1 MRLST
6 ILDVKVS
13 NEHIRV
19 LLEFSQG
26 TNLIFDKCI
35 STSLKFKRLS
45 PNAKAPVHATEG
57 SVGYEKCDVVTIDI
71 ALVLPA
77 GVYSR
82 IALRSSLAIKNMDV
96 GAGVVDIDYRGNLK
110 IVIMNHSMQNHL
122 HIEPGDEI
130 GQFILNRFD
139 IPEIEEVFH
148 IEHTERGKKGFG
160 SSGN

>member
-35 STSLKFKRLS
+35 SISLKFKRLS

-57 SVGYEKCDVVTIDI
+57 SVGYDLFLAVWQYSNQYHRKNVV
-71 ALVLPA
+71 
-77 GVYSR
+77 S
-82 IALRSSLAIKNMDV
+82 
-96 GAGVVDIDYRGNLK
+96 
-110 IVIMNHSMQNHL
+110 
-122 HIEPGDEI
+122 
-130 GQFILNRFD
+130 
-139 IPEIEEVFH
+139 
-148 IEHTERGKKGFG
+148 
-160 SSGN
+160 